1 MVSRALPHAA
11 AALFQRMALRDQR
24 HSLDVWQRVQQ
35 ATADA
40 ASSPD
45 LLAAALLHDVAKTTL
60 PGRRLRLG
68 HRVAIVLLDALSP
81 GAVER
86 LASDRPGSWRYPFY
100 VHRHHPQL
108 GARLAQDAGCSPLT
122 VELIRRHQ
130 TKLRAAP
137 HTETERLLAV
147 LQAADDAS

>member
-1 MVSRALPHAA
+1 MVSRVLPQAA
-11 AALFQRMALRDQR
+11 AARFQRMALRDQR
-24 HSLDVWQRVQQ
+24 HSLDVWRRVQQ
-35 ATADA
+35 ANADA
-40 ASSPD
+40 GSSPD

-68 HRVAIVLLDALSP
+68 HRVAIVLLNALAP
-81 GAVER
+81 AAVER
-86 LASDRPGSWRYPFY
+86 LASNQPSSWRYPLY
-100 VHRHHPQL
+100 VHAHHPEL
-108 GARLAQDAGCSPLT
+108 GAQLAQEAGCSPLT

-137 HTETERLLAV
+137 QTNTERLLVV